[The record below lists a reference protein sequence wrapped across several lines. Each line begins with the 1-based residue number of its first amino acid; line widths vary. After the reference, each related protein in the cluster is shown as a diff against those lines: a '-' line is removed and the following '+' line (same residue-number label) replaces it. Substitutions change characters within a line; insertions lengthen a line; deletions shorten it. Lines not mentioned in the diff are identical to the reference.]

1 MKRLLVVANPFPPL
15 VSAGNQRVLR
25 FLRHLPEQGWEPTV
39 LTVEARG
46 EAPVPNGLSILR
58 APVPVPRRLLQA
70 GPRSARINR
79 WVFVPDPYAGW
90 VVPAAVMGC
99 RLLERERYDAIF
111 SSAPRATVHVTAAI
125 LSRRSGLPWLA
136 DYRDPWLNYEY
147 RTYPTRCHRAAN
159 ALLEGRVLRTAAGV
173 TAINRAILDDVVQR
187 EPRLRDRS
195 WVLPNGF
202 DRGETPAPVTLD
214 PRTWY
219 VHTGRLYGRYEQTAA
234 FLKAFAGLPGD
245 ARMLFLG
252 GDERRLRPLAEAAGV
267 SDRVVVRPFVPHG
280 VALGYQRAAAG
291 LVLIA
296 GNQAETTTSKVF
308 EYLASGRPIFAVAPR
323 GSAVD
328 ELLEEVGGG
337 VRVDARE
344 DLRAALVAFDTALA
358 TENTPPQHPD
368 LLAAYNVAQT
378 TAALARALDTITAR

>member
-25 FLRHLPEQGWEPTV
+25 FLKHLPEQGWEPTV

-46 EAPVPNGLSILR
+46 EAPVPDGLPILR
-58 APVPVPRRLLQA
+58 APVPVPRRLLQG
-70 GPRSARINR
+70 GPRSAKINR
-79 WVFVPDPYAGW
+79 WLFIPDPYAGW
-90 VVPAAVMGC
+90 VVPAAVMGR
-99 RLLERERYDAIF
+99 RLLARERYDAIF
-111 SSAPRATVHVTAAI
+111 SSAPRATVHITAAI
-125 LSRRSGLPWLA
+125 LSRRSSLPWLA

-147 RTYPTRCHRAAN
+147 RTYPTRCHRVAN

-173 TAINRAILDDVVQR
+173 TAINRAILEDVLQR
-187 EPRLRDRS
+187 EPGLRGRS

-202 DRGETPAPVTLD
+202 DRDETPEPVTLD
-214 PRTWY
+214 PGTWY
-219 VHTGRLYGRYEQTAA
+219 VHTGRLYGRYSQTAA
-234 FLKAFAGLPGD
+234 FLQAFAGLPTD

-252 GDERRLRPLAEAAGV
+252 GDERRLRPLAKAAGV

-280 VALGYQRAAAG
+280 EALGYQRAAAG

-308 EYLASGRPIFAVAPR
+308 EYFASGRPIFAVAPR

-328 ELLEEVGGG
+328 ELLGEVGGG

-344 DLRAALVAFDTALA
+344 DLRAALVGFHDALGGGSM
-358 TENTPPQHPD
+358 PQRPD
-368 LLAAYNVAQT
+368 RLAAYDVVQT
-378 TAALARALDTITAR
+378 TATLARALESITAR